1 MLYSYEQCLKKYK
14 TDYRMKKQISAGKL
28 FKIETGIYSDE
39 QYVPEIAIIS
49 FKYPYGI
56 ISMNSAFYYHGL
68 TDTIPAK
75 YYLTTDKN
83 SSKIKDKRVKQN
95 FENSDYLELGQE
107 NVVVDGAS
115 VKMYSKER
123 MLVELVRSK
132 PKFPFDYYKELISSY
147 RKIINNMNIQ
157 AVQEYAYLLPK
168 TNMVIE
174 TLELEVF

>member
-1 MLYSYEQCLKKYK
+1 MLYTYEQCLKGHK
-14 TDYRMKKQISAGKL
+14 TDYQIKKQISVGQL

-39 QYVPEIAIIS
+39 QYVPEIAVIS

-68 TDTIPAK
+68 TDTIPTK
-75 YYLTTDKN
+75 YYLTTGKDC
-83 SSKIKDKRVKQN
+83 SKIRDKRVKQS
-95 FENSDYLELGQE
+95 FENSAYLELGE
-107 NVVVDGAS
+107 EDAVVDGAS

-132 PKFPFDYYKELISSY
+132 AKFPFDYYKELISSY
-147 RKIINNMNIQ
+147 RKIINNLDIQ